1 MSMQTKVI
9 EAKNT
14 VTKQKA
20 VNKSSKNQE
29 ECENR
34 RRGERKKGIQRGGT
48 IITKQRLLLINRPEP
63 V

>member
-1 MSMQTKVI
+1 MQTKVI
-9 EAKNT
+9 EAKKT

-20 VNKSSKNQE
+20 VNKSCKSQE

-34 RRGERKKGIQRGGT
+34 RGERKKGMQREGT
-48 IITKQRLLLINRPEP
+48 IITKQRLLPINRPEP